1 MADKKRRSF
10 KSSPLKEKP
19 MRIVHFEKGGVSGI
33 AADDGSGWHGLTEH
47 ESGFPGTLPELIA
60 QGANL
65 LRIGNDLLP
74 MNAIDLNAVRVLP
87 PVPKP
92 PKILCVGLNYD
103 DHLEESGLKKPV
115 YPEIF
120 ARFATSLIAHRDQI
134 CLPPESVEL
143 DYEAELAVVIGR
155 RGRRIHR
162 DSALDHVAGYSLF
175 NDATIRDFQLRTPQW
190 TMGKNFDGTGAFGP
204 WLVTPDALPPGAHGL
219 HIQGRLNGQVMQDS
233 SIDKLIFSVATLIE
247 MISVAITLEPGDV
260 IITGTP
266 GGVGAARKPPVFMK
280 PGDVFEVE
288 IEGIGVLSN
297 AAQSE
302 SQEDAPR

>member
-1 MADKKRRSF
+1 
-10 KSSPLKEKP
+10 
-19 MRIVHFEKGGVSGI
+19 MRIVHFEGRGGVPGI
-33 AADDGSGWHGLTEH
+33 AADDGSGWRGLTER
-47 ESGFPGTLPELIA
+47 ESGFPGTLPVLIA
-60 QGANL
+60 KGADL
-65 LRIGNDLLP
+65 VRTGRDLLS
-74 MNAIDLNAVRVLP
+74 MHAIDLNAVRILP

-103 DHLEESGLKKPV
+103 DHLQESGLKKPV

-120 ARFATSLIAHRDQI
+120 ARYATSLIAHDEPIRQ
-134 CLPPESVEL
+134 PPESLML

-162 DSALDHVAGYSLF
+162 DRALDHVAGYSLF

-204 WLVTPDALPPGAHGL
+204 WLVTPDALPPGAQGL
-219 HIQGRLNGQVMQDS
+219 RIQGRLNGRVMQESRTDR
-233 SIDKLIFSVATLIE
+233 LIFSIPALIE
-247 MISVAITLEPGDV
+247 LISVAITLEPGDV

-266 GGVGAARKPPVFMK
+266 GGVGAARKPAVYMQ

-288 IEGIGVLSN
+288 IEGIGILSN
-297 AAQSE
+297 PVQDE
-302 SQEDAPR
+302 